1 MSVSRQFSQTFVRY
15 DVAFARVKG
24 SNPIFALF
32 LSYIAFRCADGR
44 KAKQSHSTCEQYT
57 GLSRFQQDRAAAF
70 WEGCKVLQKWIE
82 GAPPIIHY
90 SVDFDRVDSL
100 LEAMDGNLQ
109 ETRTCKKLAPDL
121 QETSTSTCKKLA
133 NPLVLEEHLKEQGTQ
148 PGLERK
154 KPFKAPTREEW
165 LEHCRTNWPMWDHA
179 SIHSSYEYYSGNE
192 WRKAD
197 GRKVAS
203 WKGCAATSF
212 NGWLTRNPNYR
223 KAYADHVSS
232 KAERPAPRAEQA
244 VPVRMSVI
252 GQIME
257 KARAQNVG

>member
-44 KAKQSHSTCEQYT
+44 KAKQSHTTCEQYT

-70 WEGCKVLQKWIE
+70 WEGCNVLQKWIE

-90 SVDFDRVDSL
+90 SVDFDRVDAL

-109 ETRTCKKLAPDL
+109 ETRTCKKLASDL
-121 QETSTSTCKKLA
+121 QETRMVPCKKLA
-133 NPLVLEEHLKEQGTQ
+133 NPLIEKEELKEEGTQ
-148 PGLERK
+148 PAPDRK

-165 LEHCRTNWPMWDHA
+165 FEHCRTSWPMWDHA
-179 SIHSSYEYYSGNE
+179 AIHGSWEYYHGNE

-197 GRKVAS
+197 GRKVSS

-212 NGWLTRNPNYR
+212 NGWLARNPNYR
-223 KAYADHVSS
+223 KPYADHLVGG
-232 KAERPAPRAEQA
+232 KTRQAEPTKEPANQPA
-244 VPVRMSVI
+244 RMSPI
-252 GQIME
+252 LLIQE
-257 KARAQNVG
+257 RAKHVG